1 MEELKINPGRLIF
14 GLSRIGYTTSSAL
27 CDIIDNSVRASANK
41 IDLIVK
47 KERSDFS
54 DQRKNNIS
62 QYIIIDN
69 GSGMD
74 EQGIKDALTLGSS
87 DAEYDD
93 KSLSKF
99 GLGLKSASFSQGD
112 VLDIISSKGDGVFN
126 KFTLS
131 LNEIIKEDTYFAL
144 KSDLD
149 NEDNTL
155 VEKFLSDGKGTII
168 RVKDIRKNNHPS
180 VRNTINELKR
190 KIGGIYYYFI
200 ENEGLEISIN
210 QDITIE
216 AFDPLFVNEAN
227 KNGNLDENDWN
238 GEEVKWIEKQQ
249 ELTLDNELGIK
260 IKIEITQLPY
270 PPIFKFKE
278 KGGDK
283 IIRDKYNIGSGN
295 YGFYVYRNDRLIS
308 WASQLD
314 GIMPLDQDFYSFR
327 GRLIINDEAD
337 DFFNIDVKKSHITLS
352 EEALQVIND
361 FVFDAKSKSKLAW
374 QSANIYRKSILNK
387 EPNELANIIV
397 DNFNQTELLPGDDL
411 ISEEEALA
419 RMSLIKSDMMENLS
433 NIAKMAFEDK
443 GESIDEDDLTDEQK
457 KYALTGD
464 DKNPNLKKIFRVT
477 SVLDNHLWEPYH
489 DTDLG
494 TCVRINKY
502 HIFARLIY
510 DKNSENV
517 GLQIIFDLMLLQFA
531 EAEVYAYKNIGKYQY
546 EELISILKE
555 FRRIC
560 SDFLANMCRK
570 LENDLPPNFR
580 DND

>member
-41 IDLIVK
+41 IHLIVK
-47 KERSDFS
+47 KEREDFS

-62 QYIIIDN
+62 QYVIIDN
-69 GSGMD
+69 GLGMD
-74 EQGIKDALTLGSS
+74 DQGIRNALILGSS
-87 DAEYDD
+87 DADYEDS
-93 KSLSKF
+93 SLSKF
-99 GLGLKSASFSQGD
+99 GLGMKSAAFSQGD
-112 VLDIISSKGDGVFN
+112 ILEIISSKGGNEFN

-131 LNEIIKEDTYFAL
+131 LTEIISKDTYFAT
-144 KSDLD
+144 KSDLND
-149 NEDNTL
+149 EDNKLIT
-155 VEKFLSDGKGTII
+155 EFLLEGKGTII
-168 RVKDIRKNNHPS
+168 RIKGIRKNNHPS
-180 VRNTINELKR
+180 VRNTITELKT
-190 KIGGIYYYFI
+190 KIGAIYYYFI
-200 ENEGLEISIN
+200 ENNGLEISIN
-210 QDITIE
+210 QDIKIE
-216 AFDPLFVNEAN
+216 AFDPLFTMEADI
-227 KNGNLDENDWN
+227 NGNLDENNWD

-249 ELTLDNELGIK
+249 ELTLDDELGIK

-283 IIRDKYNIGSGN
+283 RIREKYNIGSGN
-295 YGFYVYRNDRLIS
+295 YGFYVYRNNRLIS

-327 GRLIINDEAD
+327 ARLIIGDEAD

-361 FVFDAKSKSKLAW
+361 FVWDAKAKSKLAW
-374 QSANIYRKSILNK
+374 QSANIYRKSILNR
-387 EPNELANIIV
+387 EPNELANIIIN
-397 DNFNQTELLPGDDL
+397 DFNQTELLPGDEL
-411 ISEEEALA
+411 ISEEDALE
-419 RMSLIKSDMMENLS
+419 RMSLIKSDMIANLS
-433 NIAKMAFEDK
+433 DFAKMAFEDK
-443 GESIDEDDLTDEQK
+443 GEVIDENNLTPEQK
-457 KYALTGD
+457 EYAITGD
-464 DKNPNLKKIFRVT
+464 IKNPNLKKIFRVT
-477 SVLDNHLWEPYH
+477 SVLDNHLWEPYY

-510 DKNSENV
+510 EKNSENI

-531 EAEVYAYKNIGKYQY
+531 EAEVYAYKNIGKYKY
-546 EELISILKE
+546 EELMTILKE

-570 LENDLPPNFR
+570 LENDLPPNFKE
-580 DND
+580 ND